1 MEEVFYLY
9 DYENK
14 LIFQDNKS
22 VYALDKTTLQET
34 VAKIDETQSKIP
46 FLFILGLYKFESQ
59 NKEIYYFLVLVT
71 KIQKSDFFNIS
82 QIKSYEIISL
92 SNIQKIKE
100 AKHFRDLL
108 ELGLNHCPMY
118 FSDNY
123 NLTLTFQQQFQHKNS
138 RTFFIW
144 NYEAINCLKEVWPNV
159 KIFKE
164 VIAGFYQKVDPFVI
178 ISRKCN
184 RNGGCHSWNRGADIS
199 GYVANFVENEEI
211 LILSKSEDGI
221 EKMSAISHIEIGG
234 SCPFLWSQYPTMT
247 ISIPIRI
254 GPPVECE
261 RRFNLHFD
269 LLDKYYIDKKKKKK
283 EKQNKKHEDKKHNI
297 NKEDENDKHKED
309 ENDKH
314 KEDENDKHK
323 EDENDK
329 HKEDENDKHKEDKN
343 DKHKEDENDKHKE
356 DENDKHKEDE
366 NDKHKEDENDKHKE
380 DENDKHKEDENDKH
394 KEDEN
399 DKHKEDEND
408 KHKEDENG
416 KHKEDENDKHKED
429 ENDKHKEDENGKHK
443 EDENDKHKED
453 ENDKHKEDENDKH
466 KEDENGKHKED
477 ENDKHKEDENGKHKE
492 DENDDKSIHKKDK
505 KEEDGDEKHKK
516 KDDDKKN
523 HSEKSPIIIVSL
535 LNNHGKELV
544 LNNVY
549 KELADKREIR
559 FFHIKFNR
567 LVRKEGKLTE
577 KIGKIGRHFDAS
589 IIKEGKIIQKQKRF
603 ARVNCSCCLDRTS
616 VFMEILTQK
625 VFEKYEPSLF
635 EKNIENHKK
644 LWILRADEISRE
656 YALTRGMKTY
666 LIEND
671 FKTTR
676 GKYYDDSIL
685 LKRFF
690 YGIFYEGKYTDAYN
704 AVLQEKKFTCF
715 DDYNILQIIF
725 LFLQLVLVFVY
736 LVLFKGKDIALK
748 TWNQK
753 IKTIINHP
761 HIPEIRDADEFNDN
775 DFIDLRI
782 NN

>member
-1 MEEVFYLY
+1 MEEVFHLY

-14 LIFQDNKS
+14 LIFQNNKS

-211 LILSKSEDGI
+211 MILSKSEDGI

-269 LLDKYYIDKKKKKK
+269 LLDKYYVDKKKKKK

-323 EDENDK
+323 EDEN
-329 HKEDENDKHKEDKN
+329 
-343 DKHKEDENDKHKE
+343 
-356 DENDKHKEDE
+356 
-366 NDKHKEDENDKHKE
+366 
-380 DENDKHKEDENDKH
+380 
-394 KEDEN
+394 
-399 DKHKEDEND
+399 
-408 KHKEDENG
+408 G
-416 KHKEDENDKHKED
+416 KHKEDEND
-429 ENDKHKEDENGKHK
+429 
-443 EDENDKHKED
+443 
-453 ENDKHKEDENDKH
+453 
-466 KEDENGKHKED
+466 
-477 ENDKHKEDENGKHKE
+477 KHKE

-505 KEEDGDEKHKK
+505 KEEDGDEKHKR

-704 AVLQEKKFTCF
+704 AVLQEKKFTSF

-748 TWNQK
+748 TWNQR